1 MMGCTIKLVGTAALG
16 ESKDKLA
23 VFVSPVLVPL
33 GGPLA
38 STRGPGNV
46 VVVRSENLTE
56 SVYAGPGA
64 GRYPT
69 ANSVVNDI
77 VRLARLGA
85 AGTPPPFPLERP
97 LELEPDFEA
106 CFYVRVTAADGL
118 GVLSAV
124 GAIASEAG
132 VSVHSVLR
140 GGEGGGGEEAGVV
153 SVVVKTD
160 SCLRSQVGA
169 FVDGLKGKKVA
180 TADPVVMSI
189 L

>member
-1 MMGCTIKLVGTAALG
+1 
-16 ESKDKLA
+16 
-23 VFVSPVLVPL
+23 
-33 GGPLA
+33 
-38 STRGPGNV
+38 
-46 VVVRSENLTE
+46 

-85 AGTPPPFPLERP
+85 AGTPPPFPLERA

-106 CFYVRVTAADGL
+106 CFYVRVTAADGR

-140 GGEGGGGEEAGVV
+140 GEGGGGGEEEAGAV
-153 SVVVKTD
+153 SFVVKTD
-160 SCLRSQVGA
+160 SCLRSQVAA